1 MNSIRH
7 SASILILSLTAAVA
21 GHAMAAEPAG
31 LTRAE
36 VVADLADAQRTGTI
50 IDTRSSLPRNVLQ
63 PQLYPAQQAAA
74 GKTRAQVVA
83 EFEQARANGDL
94 MEGESGLRQNQLRPD
109 LYPAQAAQGQALS
122 SEQVN
127 ADMQKARAA
136 GQLQYGETY

>member
-1 MNSIRH
+1 MPLPFSHLIRETSMTSIRR

-21 GHAMAAEPAG
+21 GHAMAQETST
-31 LTRAE
+31 L
-36 VVADLADAQRTGTI
+36 
-50 IDTRSSLPRNVLQ
+50 
-63 PQLYPAQQAAA
+63 
-74 GKTRAQVVA
+74 TRAQVQA
-83 EFEQARANGDL
+83 DFQKARANGDL

-109 LYPAQAAQGQALS
+109 LYPAQTAQGQALS